1 MEEKK
6 EIMQSQPEENIK
18 EFLTDKPPE
27 KEEATFEDCE
37 LAILRHAIEENE
49 IIQAKKLVNDET
61 VKKII
66 DILEKFLIETKN
78 ICYGGTAINNIL
90 PKEAQFYNRDL
101 EIPDYDFYSPTAMEH
116 AIQLA
121 DIYYANGYKNV
132 EAKSGVHHG
141 TFKVFVNNI
150 GIADITEL
158 NEQIYKEMSKETVVI
173 DGISY
178 APPNFLRMAMYLEL
192 SRPEGDVSRW
202 EKVYKRLS
210 LLNKYYPTIHNS
222 DCKAVDFESSP
233 HPHMNNY
240 EKIYYTIRDEFIR
253 QGVIFLG
260 GYADVLYSK
269 YMSNKASEL
278 INKIP
283 DFDVLTENPEESSD
297 LLIKTLTENGFT
309 NIEKVKHEQI
319 GELIPQHIEVLV
331 NGEVFSYIYKPI
343 ACHNY
348 NIVDIDK
355 KEVKIATIDTMLSF
369 YLAFYYSGEPYY
381 NKNRILCM
389 SQYLF
394 EVQETNK
401 TQNKG
406 ILKRFNI
413 DCVGKQPTL
422 ESIREEK
429 SKKYEELKNKRNT
442 REYDHWFLKYNPV
455 EKEIKN
461 LKMQQKIKI
470 QEMANPP
477 VKAVGGKK
485 MRKNKTQKR
494 VHMKNQKKHNNRSKR
509 QRI

>member
-1 MEEKK
+1 MEENK
-6 EIMQSQPEENIK
+6 EISQRPEQNMEMS
-18 EFLTDKPPE
+18 DKYNEPNDP
-27 KEEATFEDCE
+27 TFEDCE
-37 LAILRHAIEENE
+37 LAILRHAVEENK
-49 IIQAKKLVNDET
+49 IIQAKKLVNDEN
-61 VKKII
+61 VKKMIQ
-66 DILEKFLIETKN
+66 ILEKFLIETKN

-90 PKEAQFYNRDL
+90 PKEVQFYDKNL
-101 EIPDYDFYSPTAMEH
+101 EIPDYDFYSPIAMEH

-121 DIYYANGYKNV
+121 DIYYENGYKNV
-132 EAKSGVHHG
+132 EAKAGVHHG

-158 NEQIYKEMSKETVVI
+158 NENIYKEMSKETIVI

-210 LLNKYYPTIHNS
+210 LLNKYYPTIHNTE
-222 DCKAVDFESSP
+222 CKAVDFESSL
-233 HPHMNNY
+233 HPNMNNY
-240 EKIYYTIRDEFIR
+240 EKIYYIIRDEFIK
-253 QGVIFLG
+253 QGVIFFG

-283 DFDVLTENPEESSD
+283 DFDVLTEDPENSSN
-297 LLIKTLTENGFT
+297 LLIQTLTENGFS
-309 NIEKVKHEQI
+309 NIEKIKNKSI
-319 GELIPQHIEVLV
+319 GELIPEHIEILV
-331 NGEVFSYIYKPI
+331 NGEVFAYIYEPI

-348 NIVDIDK
+348 NIVNIDK

-389 SQYLF
+389 SQFLF
-394 EVQETNK
+394 EIQETNK

-413 DCVGKQPTL
+413 ECVGKQPTL

-442 REYDHWFLKYNPV
+442 KEYEYWFLKYNPA

-461 LKMQQKIKI
+461 LKMQRKLKLQELSNPVIKT
-470 QEMANPP
+470 
-477 VKAVGGKK
+477 VGGK
-485 MRKNKTQKR
+485 NKTKKKNYIKKEKKSNKIKTK
-494 VHMKNQKKHNNRSKR
+494 KNQ
-509 QRI
+509 I